1 MKFLYSL
8 LVLATAGW
16 LSACSNYG
24 EKVTKEYLEVYYQ
37 PSVSKQVAEK
47 TLDFLYPIWRL
58 QGDAT
63 EKKSVQLDMAGDTL
77 LFRMVSKTDMI
88 DDMGDAAFIGL
99 AKILSD
105 SIFDQKP
112 VNVVL
117 TDNTF
122 KTVKTI
128 RHQVI
133 DWGEKVVFG
142 EIEVYMGDNVSK
154 QLTQQ
159 LASQIDFYFG
169 RNGKTKTFQHLQ
181 ESDGLPIVKMVVDK
195 EVAKEIPRSEFQKMV
210 DMLSKD
216 VFSGA
221 VIQFELTDTLF
232 EPLDVFKSSSQE

>member
-8 LVLATAGW
+8 LVLATACW
-16 LSACSNYG
+16 LSSCSNYG
-24 EKVTKEYLEVYYQ
+24 EKVNKEYLEVYYQ
-37 PSVSKQVAEK
+37 PSVNKAIAEK

-77 LFRMVSKTDMI
+77 LFRMVAQLDKVK
-88 DDMGDAAFIGL
+88 DMGEDVFIGL
-99 AKILSD
+99 GKILSD

-117 TDNTF
+117 TDNKF
-122 KTVKTI
+122 KAVKTI
-128 RHQVI
+128 RHQAM

-154 QLTQQ
+154 QLTEQ

-169 RNGKTKTFQHLQ
+169 RNGKTKTFQHIQ
-181 ESDGLPIVKMVVDK
+181 GSDGHPIVKMVVDK
-195 EVAKEIPRSEFQKMV
+195 EAIKSIPRSDIQQMV
-210 DMLSKD
+210 DMLSKE
-216 VFSGA
+216 VFSGNS
-221 VIQFELTDTLF
+221 IQFEVTDTLF
-232 EPLDVFKSSSQE
+232 EPIDVFKSSSQE